1 MRKGSAGC
9 LFSCYNWVLE
19 FIVGGE
25 GMEDQN
31 PSKVLFKGAFI
42 LTIAAIIV
50 KILSAFYR
58 IPFQNIVGDIGFYIY
73 QQIYPFYGIAVVL
86 ATTGFPV
93 VISKLYAEQKEK
105 GNNEKSRLLLFIS
118 FCYLQV
124 FGFIC
129 FFLLYF
135 GANQIAY
142 WMDDPHLYILIRVV
156 SIVFLIFPIVS
167 VLRGYFQGIGDMVPT
182 ALSQVGEQS
191 TRVVTILFLSF
202 LFMLNG
208 ESLYFVGGGA
218 MVGSI
223 TGSVIS
229 VVLLFMFLW
238 IRKEWK
244 LVAPRKGMLQNNSQY
259 VKQMIKALT
268 YQGLTICLSG
278 MLLIFIQLA
287 DAINLHSLL
296 IASGIPSE
304 MAKGLKGVFDRG
316 QPFIQLGTVAA
327 TSMSLTLVPLITR
340 ERLVAKPEF
349 LYHKIQLA
357 IKVSIVIGVGASA
370 GLWAIIRPANRML
383 FENELGSPVLGVLSF
398 SILFTSVIITIISIM
413 QGIGRLIF
421 PAFVI
426 TILLPI
432 KYGLNLFFV
441 PDFGIM
447 GAAVSTVI
455 TLGIITFLLFFHL
468 KKLVPIPV
476 VSVRFFGVV
485 FTAAIV
491 MVFVLKGYL
500 LLSEFIIATLGSASR
515 LTVAFQSL
523 SAVCLGAMIFTFIII
538 RKRVF
543 LEEELALF
551 PLGSKLIYF
560 LARKDRG

>member
-1 MRKGSAGC
+1 
-9 LFSCYNWVLE
+9 
-19 FIVGGE
+19 
-25 GMEDQN
+25 MEDQN
-31 PSKVLFKGAFI
+31 PSKALFKGAFI

-50 KILSAFYR
+50 KILSALYR

-93 VISKLYAEQKEK
+93 VISKLYAEQKEE
-105 GNNEKSRLLLFIS
+105 GNHEKSRLLLLIS

-124 FGFIC
+124 FGLIC
-129 FFLLYF
+129 FLLLYF

-167 VLRGYFQGIGDMVPT
+167 VLRGYFQGMGDMVPT

-202 LFMLNG
+202 LFMLKG

-218 MVGSI
+218 MVGSV

-229 VVLLFMFLW
+229 VILLFMFLW

-259 VKQMIKALT
+259 VKQLIIALT

-287 DAINLHSLL
+287 DALNLHSLL
-296 IASGIPSE
+296 IASGIKSE

-340 ERLVAKPEF
+340 ERLGTKPEF

-357 IKVSIVIGVGASA
+357 IKVSIVIGVGAST

-398 SILFTSVIITIISIM
+398 AILFTSVIITIISIM

-421 PAFVI
+421 PAIII
-426 TILLPI
+426 TSLLPI

-441 PDFGIM
+441 PDYGIM

-455 TLGIITFLLFFHL
+455 TLGIITFLLFFYL

-500 LLSEFIIATLGSASR
+500 FISEFIIATLGSISR

>member
-1 MRKGSAGC
+1 M
-9 LFSCYNWVLE
+9 E

-31 PSKVLFKGAFI
+31 PSKALFKGAFI

-50 KILSAFYR
+50 KILSALYR

-93 VISKLYAEQKEK
+93 VISKLYAEQKEE
-105 GNNEKSRLLLFIS
+105 GNHEKSRLLLLIS

-124 FGFIC
+124 FGLIC
-129 FFLLYF
+129 FLLLYF

-167 VLRGYFQGIGDMVPT
+167 VLRGYFQGMGDMVPT

-202 LFMLNG
+202 LFMLKG

-218 MVGSI
+218 MVGSV

-229 VVLLFMFLW
+229 VILLFMFLW

-259 VKQMIKALT
+259 VKQLIIALT

-287 DAINLHSLL
+287 DALNLHSLL
-296 IASGIPSE
+296 IASGIKSE

-340 ERLVAKPEF
+340 ERLGTKPEF

-357 IKVSIVIGVGASA
+357 IKVSIVIGVGAST

-398 SILFTSVIITIISIM
+398 AILFTSVIITIISIM

-421 PAFVI
+421 PAIII
-426 TILLPI
+426 TSLLPI

-441 PDFGIM
+441 PDYGIM

-455 TLGIITFLLFFHL
+455 TLGIITFLLFFYL

-500 LLSEFIIATLGSASR
+500 FISEFIIATLGSISR